1 MGETTK
7 KTLIAVFVTWL
18 LTRALRHLIAGA
30 MIAAVLAG
38 ALTVASGHGVDAGR
52 GGRVVQ
58 CEARAIARAAKQLR
72 NASSNDSPATAQ
84 RQRQTLRRVGRCERQ
99 KARSSAQRDR
109 NRP

>member
-1 MGETTK
+1 VGETAK
-7 KTLIAVFVTWL
+7 KTVLAALLVWL
-18 LTRALRHLIAGA
+18 LTRVLQRLVGVAL
-30 MIAAVLAG
+30 IAAVLAG

-52 GGRVVQ
+52 AGRVVQ

-72 NASSNDSPATAQ
+72 NASSNDSPAAAQ
-84 RQRQTLRRVGRCERQ
+84 RQLQTLRRVGRCDRQ